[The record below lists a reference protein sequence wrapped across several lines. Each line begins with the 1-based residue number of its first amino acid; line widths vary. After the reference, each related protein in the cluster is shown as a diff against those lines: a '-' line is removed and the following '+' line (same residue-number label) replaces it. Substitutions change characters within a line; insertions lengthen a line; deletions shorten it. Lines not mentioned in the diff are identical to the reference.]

1 MSDLRSQLIAK
12 LGVEAPKSDVK
23 ASGGEPDDPLAQG
36 AHLSSDWVQALRPA
50 ARAGGVKLNPNPSM
64 GAVCQAHDVL
74 VKQLKGQG
82 RKRERAELEDLRG
95 RYMKK
100 REKVAWSRLKT
111 RLEAA
116 GVSSKLYRA
125 IKQGQLGP
133 EVVLGRWNRIANKGL
148 NTALIRAELLGN

>member
-12 LGVEAPKSDVK
+12 LGVEAP
-23 ASGGEPDDPLAQG
+23 EPDVRGRDDGPEDLLAPG
-36 AHLSSDWVQALRPA
+36 AHLNSDWVNALIPA
-50 ARAGGVKLNPNPSM
+50 ARAGGIKLNPNPSM
-64 GAVCQAHDVL
+64 GAVRQAHDVL

-100 REKVAWSRLKT
+100 REKVAWARLKT
-111 RLEAA
+111 SLAAA

-125 IKQGQLGP
+125 IKQGGLGP
-133 EVVLGRWNRIANKGL
+133 EVVLGRWNRIAAKGL
-148 NTALIRAELLGN
+148 NTAQIRAELLGS

>member
-12 LGVEAPKSDVK
+12 LGVEAPETDVQGPSSD
-23 ASGGEPDDPLAQG
+23 PDDPLAPS
-36 AHLSSDWVQALRPA
+36 AHLSSAWVMALIPA

-64 GAVCQAHDVL
+64 GAVRQAHDVL
-74 VKQLKGQG
+74 AKQLKGQG

-100 REKVAWSRLKT
+100 REKVAWARLKSS
-111 RLEAA
+111 LEAA

-125 IKQGQLGP
+125 IKQGKLEP
-133 EVVLGRWNRIANKGL
+133 EVVLGRWNRIAGKGL
-148 NTALIRAELLGN
+148 NSAQVRAELLGN

>member
-12 LGVEAPKSDVK
+12 LGVEAPDPD
-23 ASGGEPDDPLAQG
+23 ASKKTADLDDPLSAA
-36 AHLSSDWVQALRPA
+36 AHLKSEWVRALIPA

-64 GAVCQAHDVL
+64 GAVRQAHDVL

-100 REKVAWSRLKT
+100 REKVAWTRLKT
-111 RLEAA
+111 TLEAA
-116 GVSSKLYRA
+116 GLSSKLYRA
-125 IKQGQLGP
+125 IKQGKVDP
-133 EVVLGRWNRIANKGL
+133 EKVLARWSRIAGKGL
-148 NTALIRAELLGN
+148 NNAQIRSELLGN